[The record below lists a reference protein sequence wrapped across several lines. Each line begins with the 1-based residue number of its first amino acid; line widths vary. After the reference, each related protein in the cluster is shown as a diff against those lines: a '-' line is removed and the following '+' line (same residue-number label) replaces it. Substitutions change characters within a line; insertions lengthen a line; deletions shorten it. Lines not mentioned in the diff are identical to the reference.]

1 MKKRLLAALLTSA
14 LALSL
19 TACGGGTD
27 SSATDGGDTASTHD
41 GPYKISMV
49 LKTNAAEFWNIV
61 QAGAEAYEDEHPD
74 QVSLDIKG
82 PPAETYYEEQLNTI
96 QTDLAVESYDGY
108 LIAPLQSEAVATAI
122 ANTDKPVVAY
132 DTRIDSDKCL
142 AFVGTGN
149 KEAAKEGGKAAV
161 EAAKAAGWT
170 DIKCI
175 EIAGVQGDAT
185 NTAGGAFLDA
195 ETQYANATADLAVT
209 AMEGIMSKYPE
220 GVAIICSN
228 NDDMALAAA
237 RTAKDNPAYANTIF
251 LGFDGQKSA
260 VEAVAS
266 GELSMT
272 AAQNNFDIGYKAVE
286 TIVKILNGE
295 DYGDV
300 DTGTEIITK
309 DNAQARLDNFANWLK

>member
-19 TACGGGTD
+19 TACGGGD
-27 SSATDGGDTASTHD
+27 STPAQTGGDSAGTASHD

-161 EAAKAAGWT
+161 EAAQAAG
-170 DIKCI
+170 
-175 EIAGVQGDAT
+175 
-185 NTAGGAFLDA
+185 
-195 ETQYANATADLAVT
+195 
-209 AMEGIMSKYPE
+209 
-220 GVAIICSN
+220 
-228 NDDMALAAA
+228 
-237 RTAKDNPAYANTIF
+237 
-251 LGFDGQKSA
+251 
-260 VEAVAS
+260 
-266 GELSMT
+266 
-272 AAQNNFDIGYKAVE
+272 
-286 TIVKILNGE
+286 
-295 DYGDV
+295 
-300 DTGTEIITK
+300 
-309 DNAQARLDNFANWLK
+309 